1 MDPDLVRQQAEE
13 EAASR
18 IYARREPPP
27 EVRIEPFLPMPGP
40 TMAAAGRGR
49 TRRPA
54 GVYESGM
61 QAATAMATAGWR
73 IAFGI
78 ATSCVLGTT
87 VGLVGGMMV
96 GVKTQLVPWQ
106 GALIGASAG
115 LLLGWRLGSLALIRR
130 AGMARMQ
137 AYGAAFRAA
146 FTIFL
151 IMAASMFVA
160 PHFTGAVTVPGGA
173 FDIAQFWRTMAGGA
187 AASLLL
193 GAGVIRRALR
203 DAPYHRFDTDRR

>member
-96 GVKTQLVPWQ
+96 GVKTQLV
-106 GALIGASAG
+106 
-115 LLLGWRLGSLALIRR
+115 RR